1 MWASVSSVDV
11 NSSVVTPSSVR
22 LNTTAYRTISI
33 WFYISANPP
42 TSSTDII
49 TNNNINTNWDG
60 IYIQLFG
67 GGTIHFA
74 TNGGSIFRYYDHN
87 SMPLNKWTFIT
98 MVYIVSATQPN
109 YCYVDGQLVGQF
121 LHGTDSVDAFVE
133 HKVRVNA
140 ASGYGGRWSEVKL
153 WDVGLTADQVMAEF
167 TAKQSYYGA

>member
-1 MWASVSSVDV
+1 
-11 NSSVVTPSSVR
+11 
-22 LNTTAYRTISI
+22 
-33 WFYISANPP
+33 
-42 TSSTDII
+42 
-49 TNNNINTNWDG
+49 
-60 IYIQLFG
+60 
-67 GGTIHFA
+67 
-74 TNGGSIFRYYDHN
+74 
-87 SMPLNKWTFIT
+87 